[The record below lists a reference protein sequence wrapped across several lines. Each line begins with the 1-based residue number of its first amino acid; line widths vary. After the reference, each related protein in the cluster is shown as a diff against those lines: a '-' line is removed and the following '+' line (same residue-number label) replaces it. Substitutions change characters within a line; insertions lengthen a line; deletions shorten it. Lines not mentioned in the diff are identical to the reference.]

1 MERNSRISERSEFS
15 SELFII
21 FELCQTVDFLRG
33 YPQCA
38 VFSSES
44 DKTHYEMGFTSHE
57 FLIHQPS
64 TGLLRRWIPVR
75 FSLGLFILFVNLHT
89 ILYNF

>member
-1 MERNSRISERSEFS
+1 MSQFLALYAQILKNSTRYILSCY
-15 SELFII
+15 LGYKI
-21 FELCQTVDFLRG
+21 VDNLKKKFLIWRG

-38 VFSSES
+38 VLSSES

-64 TGLLRRWIPVR
+64 TGLLKLQSR
-75 FSLGLFILFVNLHT
+75 
-89 ILYNF
+89 